1 MTDANPPKRR
11 TGANGSPPD
20 SVITSGSPGSSG
32 IVIIDRPDLKTVLR
46 NMGEWSFTTFMW
58 VLWVYLFLP
67 IINILL
73 WVFGGHRFYITVVQ
87 EAHYQDAIDMFQNTG
102 WFVLIVFL
110 ILRGWGLYNYH
121 RFGKRE
127 RRKQASP
134 VSMDQMADFFQVTE
148 ATVARMRDQQ
158 EVVWDGRYEQS

>member
-1 MTDANPPKRR
+1 MKDADPLKRR
-11 TGANGSPPD
+11 TGTSGPTIG
-20 SVITSGSPGSSG
+20 SVITNGSSG
-32 IVIIDRPDLKTVLR
+32 SSEIVIIDRPDLKTVLR

-67 IINILL
+67 VINILL

-127 RRKQASP
+127 RRKQASS

-158 EVVWDGRYEQS
+158 EVVWEGRYEQS